1 MYLLSSSFVN
11 INPNIILK
19 SLPRKLMF
27 VLTRISGDQLFI
39 FRVIARAEQTE
50 HLMKASMSQSHVSI
64 AAQRKSCKLAAVTKK
79 KSLKRKGKKVQGCP
93 VVLLWPFCQLPIL
106 LLQFSSYRR
115 WNFQYLNT
123 QVN

>member
-39 FRVIARAEQTE
+39 FRVIARAEETE

-79 KSLKRKGKKVQGCP
+79 KESEEKGKEGPRVPSCLA
-93 VVLLWPFCQLPIL
+93 VAIL
-106 LLQFSSYRR
+106 SAPHSPLA
-115 WNFQYLNT
+115 
-123 QVN
+123 V